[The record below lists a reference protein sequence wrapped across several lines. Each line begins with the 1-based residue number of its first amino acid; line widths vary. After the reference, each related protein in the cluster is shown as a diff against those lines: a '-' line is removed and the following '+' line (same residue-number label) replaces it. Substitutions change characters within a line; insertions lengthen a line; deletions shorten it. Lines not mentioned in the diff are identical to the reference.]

1 MTFKLNL
8 SKTSKKTGLVF
19 GLLITSTVILV
30 ACGGGGD
37 SSSSTSSS
45 TTDTNTVT
53 TLVTSVNGASNTTC
67 ATNLQCIDAPLEY
80 QGKQISGLLSVGMG
94 QVSGTNSPW
103 TNTTTNV
110 MTLSQIPYVSGSN
123 SATVYDP
130 AGSQFSMT
138 TDPKY
143 QITGFTAGS
152 RIFLGNGLPSTL
164 MGNFPVQPGDPA
176 YSYYAALPGGT
187 NPDTGQVYSSAAA
200 IGISAY
206 ALQSYLPLT
215 PIPTT
220 IPNKIQS
227 LIVGITL
234 TGAVWHFEKA
244 PNSADV
250 LFNPTNALPTD
261 QCFGHP
267 YYQQYHYHGYSWK
280 CFPNQGTTG
289 QSPVFGFA
297 LDGYPITGPRA
308 ADGHMLTN
316 AELDECHG
324 TTSTITMPDGSS
336 KNTYHYVLNREY
348 PYSVGCFRG
357 KVNYVQALGQGL
369 SNNLMKEGLTYV
381 DDAVIG
387 N

>member
-1 MTFKLNL
+1 MTEKFNL
-8 SKTSKKTGLVF
+8 SAASKKTGIAL
-19 GLLITSTVILV
+19 GLFLTSAAILV
-30 ACGGGGD
+30 ACGGGG
-37 SSSSTSSS
+37 SSAS
-45 TTDTNTVT
+45 DPNAVA
-53 TLVTSVNGASNTTC
+53 TLITSVNGAANNTCGSNV
-67 ATNLQCIDAPLEY
+67 QCIDAPLAY
-80 QGKQISGLLSVGMG
+80 QGTVITNLLAQPMG

-103 TNTTTNV
+103 TDPNTNI

-123 SATVYDP
+123 SATKYSSQ
-130 AGSQFSMT
+130 GSQFAMT
-138 TDPKY
+138 TDTAY
-143 QITGFTAGS
+143 TIAGFAAGA

-164 MGNFPVQPGDPA
+164 MGNFPVQPGDPS

-200 IGISAY
+200 IGISPY
-206 ALQSYLPLT
+206 ALQSYVPLT
-215 PIPTT
+215 PIASPVGS
-220 IPNKIQS
+220 PNKIKS

-244 PNSADV
+244 PNNANV

-267 YYQQYHYHGYSWK
+267 YYEQYHYHGYSWK
-280 CFPNQGTTG
+280 CFPNQGTSG

-308 ADGHMLTN
+308 ADGHMLKNT
-316 AELDECHG
+316 ELDECHG

-336 KNTYHYVLNREY
+336 LNTYHYVLNNEY

-381 DDAVIG
+381 DNAVG

>member
-1 MTFKLNL
+1 MISKLNL
-8 SKTSKKTGLVF
+8 SKASQKTGLAL
-19 GLLITSTVILV
+19 GLLLTSAAILV
-30 ACGGGGD
+30 ACGGGS
-37 SSSSTSSS
+37 SSSSTS
-45 TTDTNTVT
+45 DPNAVT
-53 TLVTSVNGASNTTC
+53 TLVTSVNGATNTVC
-67 ATNLQCIDAPLEY
+67 GRNVQCINAPLAY
-80 QGKQISGLLSVGMG
+80 QGTQISALLAQPMG
-94 QVSGTNSPW
+94 QISGTNSPW
-103 TNTTTNV
+103 TDPTTNI
-110 MTLSQIPYVSGSN
+110 MTLSKIPYVSGSN
-123 SATVYDP
+123 SATVYSSQ
-130 AGSQFSMT
+130 GSQFVMT
-138 TDPKY
+138 TDTAY
-143 QITGFTAGS
+143 TITGFAAGA

-200 IGISAY
+200 IGISPY
-206 ALQSYLPLT
+206 ALQSYVPLT
-215 PIPTT
+215 PIASPVGS
-220 IPNKIQS
+220 PNTIQS

-244 PNSADV
+244 PNNADV
-250 LFNPTNALPTD
+250 LFNPVNALPTD

-280 CFPNQGTTG
+280 CFPNQGTSG

-336 KNTYHYVLNREY
+336 KNTYHYVLNNQY

-369 SNNLMKEGLTYV
+369 SNNLMKEGLTYT
-381 DDAVIG
+381 DSAVG

>member
-1 MTFKLNL
+1 MTRKLNL
-8 SKTSKKTGLVF
+8 SKPFKKTGLVL
-19 GLLITSTVILV
+19 GLLITSAVILV

-37 SSSSTSSS
+37 SSSSSSA
-45 TTDTNTVT
+45 TNPNAVT
-53 TLVTSVNGASNTTC
+53 TLITSVNGASNTAC
-67 ATNLQCIDAPLEY
+67 GRNVQCINAPLAY
-80 QGKQISGLLSVGMG
+80 QGTDITLLLAQPMG

-103 TNTTTNV
+103 TNPTTNI

-138 TDPKY
+138 TDNTY
-143 QITGFTAGS
+143 QITGFAAGS

-176 YSYYAALPGGT
+176 YSYYVALPGGT

-200 IGISAY
+200 IGISPY
-206 ALQSYLPLT
+206 ALQSYIPLT
-215 PIPTT
+215 PIYSNT
-220 IPNKIQS
+220 PNTIQS

-234 TGAVWHFEKA
+234 TGGVWHFEKA
-244 PNSADV
+244 PNNADV

-267 YYQQYHYHGYSWK
+267 YYEQYHYHGYSWK
-280 CFPNQGTTG
+280 CFPNQGTSG

-381 DDAVIG
+381 DNAVG

>member
-1 MTFKLNL
+1 MMSIKI
-8 SKTSKKTGLVF
+8 SKKQTALIVLV
-19 GLLITSTVILV
+19 TSVAISLF
-30 ACGGGGD
+30 ACGGG
-37 SSSSTSSS
+37 SSSTSSTTSS
-45 TTDTNTVT
+45 TTADPFPVT
-53 TLVTSVNGASNTTC
+53 SLVTSVNGAPNNTC
-67 ATNLQCIDAPLEY
+67 GRNVQCIDAPLIY
-80 QGKQISGLLSVGMG
+80 QGTEIKALLAQPMG

-103 TNTTTNV
+103 TDPVTNI
-110 MTLSQIPYVSGSN
+110 MDLSKMVYVSGSN
-123 SATVYDP
+123 SATAYSSE
-130 AGSQFSMT
+130 GSQFTMT

-143 QITGFTAGS
+143 QINGFAAGS
-152 RIFLGNGLPSTL
+152 RIFLGNGLPSTK

-176 YSYYAALPGGT
+176 YSYYTALPGGT

-200 IGISAY
+200 IGISPY

-215 PIPTT
+215 PIPSAT
-220 IPNKIQS
+220 PNKILS

-244 PNSADV
+244 PNNADT
-250 LFNPTNALPTD
+250 LFNPTNALPVD

-280 CFPNQGTTG
+280 CFPNQGTSG
-289 QSPVFGFA
+289 QSPVLGFA
-297 LDGYPITGPRA
+297 LDGYPITGPRTA
-308 ADGHMLTN
+308 TSNMLTN

-324 TTSTITMPDGSS
+324 TTSTITMPDGTS

-369 SNNLMKEGLTYV
+369 ANNLMKEGLTYQ
-381 DDAVIG
+381 DTAVG

>member
-1 MTFKLNL
+1 MISKLNL
-8 SKTSKKTGLVF
+8 SKASQKTGLAL
-19 GLLITSTVILV
+19 GLLLTSAAILV
-30 ACGGGGD
+30 ACGGGS
-37 SSSSTSSS
+37 SSSSTS
-45 TTDTNTVT
+45 DPNAVT
-53 TLVTSVNGASNTTC
+53 TLVTSVNGASNTVC
-67 ATNLQCIDAPLEY
+67 GRNVQCINAPLAY
-80 QGKQISGLLSVGMG
+80 QGTDITALLAQPMG

-103 TNTTTNV
+103 TDPTTNI
-110 MTLSQIPYVSGSN
+110 MTLSKILYVSGLN
-123 SATVYDP
+123 SATKYSSQ
-130 AGSQFSMT
+130 GSQFAMT
-138 TDPKY
+138 TDTAY
-143 QITGFTAGS
+143 TITGFPNAGA

-200 IGISAY
+200 IGISPY
-206 ALQSYLPLT
+206 ALQSYIPLT
-215 PIPTT
+215 PVASPVGS
-220 IPNKIQS
+220 PNTIQS

-244 PNSADV
+244 PNNANV

-267 YYQQYHYHGYSWK
+267 YYEQYHYHGYSWK
-280 CFPNQGTTG
+280 CFPNQGSSG

-336 KNTYHYVLNREY
+336 KNTYHYVLNNQY

-369 SNNLMKEGLTYV
+369 SNNLMKEGLTYT
-381 DDAVIG
+381 DSAVG